1 MANQG
6 CKTGQSDCGACRTTF
21 LFIGKTFKSGS
32 EACDEVPVLYVDVL
46 CHSVSLTARFPF
58 PFPLCVIPVFTE
70 CGGHSCCPQLL
81 HLISRDTV
89 FHLFL
94 CLDWLEQDL
103 LLQPSCRCHGGYV
116 HLYIC
121 LSYELVRD
129 LNSGPRD
136 CEGSTLLTEPDRRAF

>member
-1 MANQG
+1 MAL
-6 CKTGQSDCGACRTTF
+6 AERPFF
-21 LFIGKTFKSGS
+21 LLEKPSSQAVRLVMRGPST
-32 EACDEVPVLYVDVL
+32 LYVHVL

-81 HLISRDTV
+81 HLISRDMI

-136 CEGSTLLTEPDRRAF
+136 CEGSTLLTEPDRRVF